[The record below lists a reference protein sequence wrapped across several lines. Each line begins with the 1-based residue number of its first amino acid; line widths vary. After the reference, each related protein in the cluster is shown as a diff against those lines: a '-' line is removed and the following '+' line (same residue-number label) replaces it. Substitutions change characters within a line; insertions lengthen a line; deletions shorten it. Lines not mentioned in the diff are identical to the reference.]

1 MRPLLRFVIPRI
13 AFMWRTVAD
22 FLDYEINTIELIAEK
37 YNREPQK
44 CCDGLFRDWLTTNNG
59 VKPKTWT
66 TLMTRIREIG
76 QLGMAISEIERD
88 LSNFFNQPLDNFCR
102 STHES
107 QPVGYGYQ

>member
-13 AFMWRTVAD
+13 AFMWRTVAY
-22 FLDYEINTIELIAEK
+22 FLDYEINTIELIVEK
-37 YNREPQK
+37 CRGDPEK
-44 CCDGLFRDWLTTNNG
+44 CCEELFRNWLSTNNG

-107 QPVGYGYQ
+107 NDSLANI